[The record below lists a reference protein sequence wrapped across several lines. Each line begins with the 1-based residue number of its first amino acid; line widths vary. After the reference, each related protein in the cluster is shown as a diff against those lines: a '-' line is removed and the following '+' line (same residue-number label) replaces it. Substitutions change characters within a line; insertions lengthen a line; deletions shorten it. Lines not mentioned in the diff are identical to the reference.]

1 MAAVFS
7 ILDIFLGLYGIL
19 LLLRVL
25 ISWVRL
31 DPYTNPIAN
40 FLYTVTEPVLQPIR
54 SILPSTG
61 MIDFSPMVAM
71 LLVFALQRLL
81 GILAAGL

>member
-1 MAAVFS
+1 MSAVFS
-7 ILDIFLGLYGIL
+7 ILNIFLGLYGFI

-25 ISWVRL
+25 ISWVHL
-31 DPYTNPIAN
+31 DPYSNPIAN
-40 FLYTVTEPVLQPIR
+40 FLYTLTEPVLQPIR

-71 LLVFALQRLL
+71 LLVFALQRFLV
-81 GILAAGL
+81 ILAAGL

>member
-1 MAAVFS
+1 MAAVFD
-7 ILDIFLGLYGIL
+7 ILNIFLGLYGVL

-31 DPYTNPIAN
+31 DPYTNPIAH
-40 FLYTVTEPVLQPIR
+40 FLYAVTEPVLQPIR

-81 GILAAGL
+81 VILAAVL

>member
-1 MAAVFS
+1 MSAVFS
-7 ILDIFLGLYGIL
+7 ILNIFLGLYGFI

-25 ISWVRL
+25 VSWVRL
-31 DPYTNPIAN
+31 DPYSNPIAN

-71 LLVFALQRLL
+71 LLVFALQRFLV
-81 GILAAGL
+81 ILAAGL

>member
-1 MAAVFS
+1 MAAAFS
-7 ILDIFLGLYGIL
+7 ILEIFLRLYGIL

-25 ISWVRL
+25 MSWVRL

-54 SILPSTG
+54 AILPSTG

-71 LLVFALQRLL
+71 LLVFALQRFLV
-81 GILAAGL
+81 ILAAGL